1 MDLFDK
7 LRTVALQQNLSGEF
21 PTWLLAEVL
30 VIADRPERYAGKIHL
45 VEMLVTQVSD
55 FDPYAGTGCF
65 DTSVGAG
72 TIQTTIRQIVN

>member
-1 MDLFDK
+1 MDLFER

-30 VIADRPERYAGKIHL
+30 IIADRPERYENDMRL
-45 VEMLVTQVSD
+45 VETLVRQITD

-65 DTSVGAG
+65 DSSVGAG
-72 TIQTTIRQIVN
+72 TIQTTIRQILN